1 MVLYFYNGYIG
12 VIQILLTLAHSDI
25 LPRSF
30 RMQPQTNNWTFHNDS
45 HGTLV
50 NTLDQFH
57 PPCSSLSPR
66 VKIFPKPTKQ
76 KKIVRFSSKYKNG
89 IWFWSFNEK
98 ALAVKTPRPRLNDC
112 KFERWMTLI
121 KLPPGFRSEAKLLCP
136 QLLTSANHHIK
147 VSTIV
152 GRRLAKKGAFY
163 N

>member
-1 MVLYFYNGYIG
+1 MVLYFYNGVKDGKTRIF
-12 VIQILLTLAHSDI
+12 LTLVHSDI

-76 KKIVRFSSKYKNG
+76 KKIV
-89 IWFWSFNEK
+89 
-98 ALAVKTPRPRLNDC
+98 
-112 KFERWMTLI
+112 
-121 KLPPGFRSEAKLLCP
+121 GFIVANTKMVSDSDH
-136 QLLTSANHHIK
+136 LTRKH
-147 VSTIV
+147 
-152 GRRLAKKGAFY
+152 
-163 N
+163 

>member
-57 PPCSSLSPR
+57 PPYSSPSPR
-66 VKIFPKPTKQ
+66 AKIFPKPTKQ
-76 KKIVRFSSKYKNG
+76 MKKVLVFSRDKNG
-89 IWFWSFNEK
+89 IWFWTFDEK
-98 ALAVKTPRPRLNDC
+98 PLAVKTPRLWLNDC

-121 KLPPGFRSEAKLLCP
+121 KLPLQDFARKPSYCVLNYWLQP
-136 QLLTSANHHIK
+136 
-147 VSTIV
+147 TITL
-152 GRRLAKKGAFY
+152 RFLSL
-163 N
+163 